1 MFRKNLV
8 AVAASLVL
16 AGSSLTQ
23 ASLAQ
28 AGSTISDK
36 RYWPG
41 DTRPGLSGYP
51 PMAAFDS
58 VYLSSSLQRGS
69 VNGDFFVRPS
79 TGNTQY
85 RGGPKSPY

>member
-1 MFRKNLV
+1 MFRKDLA

-23 ASLAQ
+23 ASPAH

-41 DTRPGLSGYP
+41 DTRSGLSGYP

-58 VYLSSSLQRGS
+58 VHPSSSLQRRS
-69 VNGDFFVRPS
+69 VNNDFFVRPS

>member
-1 MFRKNLV
+1 MLGKNL
-8 AVAASLVL
+8 AAGAALLVL
-16 AGSSLTQ
+16 GGSG
-23 ASLAQ
+23 LAH

-41 DTRPGLSGYP
+41 DTRSELSGYP

-58 VYLSSSLQRGS
+58 VYLSSSRQRGP
-69 VNGDFFVRPS
+69 VNGDFVARPA